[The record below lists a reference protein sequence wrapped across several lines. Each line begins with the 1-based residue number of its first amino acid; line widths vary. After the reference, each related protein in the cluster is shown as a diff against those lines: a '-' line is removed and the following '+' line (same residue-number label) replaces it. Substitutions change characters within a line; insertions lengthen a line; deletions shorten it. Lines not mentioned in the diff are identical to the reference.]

1 MEKNPFIFYEP
12 VRGDDFYNREENI
25 TKIEKITYKERQQG
39 NVWLVGAR
47 QVGKTSLLH
56 RIYSLHQDERPSIIL
71 YGADK
76 EFKVQFIYFN
86 CQMLRDDNGFYQQMT
101 QTFVNHFDFKIKE
114 KRKSYDNFIKWL
126 IRIYERDYYIIFLLD
141 EFDAFIEKFIRKS
154 PDDAAHFLDTLNVI
168 KQDIPGLKD
177 RSRAFGFVCASNS
190 TFADLTRNIELS
202 GSGFT
207 NFQEEELSNF
217 TEKQL
222 SELANLYLE
231 NSAIRFSDEEI
242 KFCYKM
248 TKGYPFFAQN
258 LYSIIFDEKI
268 KNQGDLPKGFL
279 SHTAKKEFKKA
290 FKKTLNDWK
299 DQNRL
304 TPRTIEKIQDTARE
318 LALEVTSRT
327 ITDILKSS

>member
-12 VRGDDFYNREENI
+12 VRGDDFYNREDNI
-25 TKIEKITYKERQQG
+25 TKITKITYKKKQQG
-39 NVWLVGAR
+39 NVWLVGER

-56 RIYSLHQDERPSIIL
+56 RIYSIHQDDRPSIEL
-71 YGADK
+71 YGTKK

-86 CQMLRDDNGFYQQMT
+86 CQLIRDDNSFYQQLT
-101 QTFVNHFDFKIKE
+101 QTFINNFDFKIRE
-114 KRKSYDNFIKWL
+114 KRKSYDNFINWL
-126 IRIYERDYYIIFLLD
+126 IRIYERNYYIIFLLD

-154 PDDAAHFLDTLNVI
+154 PDDAANFLDTFNVL

-190 TFADLTRNIELS
+190 TFADLTRDIELS

-207 NFQEEELSNF
+207 NFQEEELGHF
-217 TEKQL
+217 TEEQL
-222 SELANLYLE
+222 SELAELYLK

-258 LYSIIFDEKI
+258 LFSIIFDEKI

-279 SHTAKKEFKKA
+279 TSTVKKEFKKV
-290 FKKTLNDWK
+290 FEKTLKDWESQK
-299 DQNRL
+299 RL
-304 TPRTIEKIQDTARE
+304 PRRTGEKLLE
-318 LALEVTSRT
+318 LAKELAVEIPAR
-327 ITDILKSS
+327 IGAKLIKSS